1 MSFRTG
7 VFAIRWPDGFQ
18 PKGQAV
24 AAYDS
29 VLPHEKTPRC
39 QAQLKEY
46 GYRPPTYRGN
56 ADGLSG
62 GFSQALPNGD
72 PTGELDF
79 LTRGGTSF
87 IASAR
92 GMSRAKILAACDADA
107 VRDDSRRFW
116 TDWWKTA
123 PRIDV
128 PDAEIAEIYALGM
141 YRFGAMTDE
150 SGVPAGLQGPWVED
164 FKFPPWN
171 GDYHFN
177 VNVQECYWPAYHGNK
192 VRNLLPLF
200 RMIRAWWPV
209 LRANAKAFVGI
220 DDGFVLP
227 HATDDRGTC
236 IGGFWTGT
244 IDHGSTAWIAAMMFR
259 YVRYANDLAFL
270 RSDAYPFMKSAFN
283 VYRRMMSE
291 EGGRLVLPVGP
302 SPEYGWTLKEEVG
315 KNASY
320 QLAAAHRLARDLIRA
335 AGMLGETP
343 DPRWLDVE
351 RRLPGYGVALDG
363 ECRKG
368 EMIGVHDGLAIRM
381 SHRHH
386 SHLAG
391 LVPFDTID
399 IRENAQ
405 VVRTSMWWLGWQGPG
420 LWAGWSY
427 PWASMIY
434 THVGEPAAAY
444 WALKSWRFNFVNPGH
459 GSRHNHYYY
468 GLSIMGRDPMTR
480 NGDYVGNET
489 MQMDGQMAA
498 TAAVQD
504 MMVHERGGVVRLFA
518 GCPDRWRRVS
528 FDGML
533 VDGGFLVSATREDG
547 RLTRLEVVRPAGST
561 EILRLEEPGT
571 GQILER

>member
-1 MSFRTG
+1 
-7 VFAIRWPDGFQ
+7 
-18 PKGQAV
+18 
-24 AAYDS
+24 
-29 VLPHEKTPRC
+29 
-39 QAQLKEY
+39 
-46 GYRPPTYRGN
+46 
-56 ADGLSG
+56 
-62 GFSQALPNGD
+62 
-72 PTGELDF
+72 
-79 LTRGGTSF
+79 
-87 IASAR
+87 
-92 GMSRAKILAACDADA
+92 
-107 VRDDSRRFW
+107 
-116 TDWWKTA
+116 
-123 PRIDV
+123 
-128 PDAEIAEIYALGM
+128 
-141 YRFGAMTDE
+141 
-150 SGVPAGLQGPWVED
+150 
-164 FKFPPWN
+164 
-171 GDYHFN
+171 
-177 VNVQECYWPAYHGNK
+177 
-192 VRNLLPLF
+192 
-200 RMIRAWWPV
+200 
-209 LRANAKAFVGI
+209 
-220 DDGFVLP
+220 
-227 HATDDRGTC
+227 
-236 IGGFWTGT
+236 
-244 IDHGSTAWIAAMMFR
+244 
-259 YVRYANDLAFL
+259 
-270 RSDAYPFMKSAFN
+270 
-283 VYRRMMSE
+283 
-291 EGGRLVLPVGP
+291 
-302 SPEYGWTLKEEVG
+302 
-315 KNASY
+315 
-320 QLAAAHRLARDLIRA
+320 
-335 AGMLGETP
+335 
-343 DPRWLDVE
+343 
-351 RRLPGYGVALDG
+351 
-363 ECRKG
+363 
-368 EMIGVHDGLAIRM
+368 MIGVHDGLAIRM

-533 VDGGFLVSATREDG
+533 VDGGFHVSATREDG

>member
-46 GYRPPTYRGN
+46 GYRPPDYRGT

-62 GFSQALPNGD
+62 GFSQSLPNGD

-79 LTRGGTSF
+79 LTRGGASF

-92 GMSRAKILAACDADA
+92 GVSRADVLAACGADA

-171 GDYHFN
+171 GDY
-177 VNVQECYWPAYHGNK
+177 
-192 VRNLLPLF
+192 
-200 RMIRAWWPV
+200 
-209 LRANAKAFVGI
+209 
-220 DDGFVLP
+220 
-227 HATDDRGTC
+227 
-236 IGGFWTGT
+236 
-244 IDHGSTAWIAAMMFR
+244 
-259 YVRYANDLAFL
+259 
-270 RSDAYPFMKSAFN
+270 
-283 VYRRMMSE
+283 
-291 EGGRLVLPVGP
+291 
-302 SPEYGWTLKEEVG
+302 
-315 KNASY
+315 
-320 QLAAAHRLARDLIRA
+320 
-335 AGMLGETP
+335 
-343 DPRWLDVE
+343 
-351 RRLPGYGVALDG
+351 
-363 ECRKG
+363 
-368 EMIGVHDGLAIRM
+368 
-381 SHRHH
+381 
-386 SHLAG
+386 
-391 LVPFDTID
+391 
-399 IRENAQ
+399 
-405 VVRTSMWWLGWQGPG
+405 
-420 LWAGWSY
+420 
-427 PWASMIY
+427 
-434 THVGEPAAAY
+434 
-444 WALKSWRFNFVNPGH
+444 
-459 GSRHNHYYY
+459 
-468 GLSIMGRDPMTR
+468 
-480 NGDYVGNET
+480 VGNET

-498 TAAVQD
+498 TATVQD

-533 VDGGFLVSATREDG
+533 VDGGFLVSAMREDG